1 LKILH
6 LHSFTHKLRNMRVF
20 TTLLTIAAT
29 AGLITSASA
38 QSTAT
43 ASTTATL
50 IKPIAITNISDMNFG
65 TVAASASEGTV
76 VMTSAGV
83 VSHSGGAT
91 TSGAVTAASFG
102 VTGEA
107 NSTFSITMP
116 ASIVLQS
123 GTEGPLLTVSG
134 IAAESGATATLVDGE
149 AVIAIKATL
158 EVPAN
163 AAAGLYVNNAG
174 LAVTVNYN

>member
-1 LKILH
+1 MKI
-6 LHSFTHKLRNMRVF
+6 V

-29 AGLITSASA
+29 AGLITNASA

-50 IKPIAITNISDMNFG
+50 ITPIAIENISDMNFG

-83 VSHSGGAT
+83 VSHTGGAT

-102 VTGEA
+102 VTGEGT
-107 NSTFSITMP
+107 STFSITMP

-123 GTEGPLLTVSG
+123 GAEGPQLTVSG
-134 IAAESGATATLVDGE
+134 IAAESGTTAILADGK

-158 EVPAN
+158 EVPAK
-163 AAAGLYVNNAG
+163 ASAGTYTNTNG